1 MKKSLSFLLTPIF
14 ILTLSVCI
22 QAQEYGM
29 ASYYSDDYQGRKTAY
44 GDVYNKSE
52 LTAAH
57 KKHPYGTI
65 LKVTRLDN
73 KKYVTVKVTDKGPY
87 IKGRVVELS
96 RKAAEKI
103 GLIKDGLAE
112 VKVEVVKRMERDSD
126 SKSTA
131 STSSKTK
138 TSGTKS
144 SSSSSSKSSS
154 TSSTKKETTP
164 SSYENKS
171 RIASTKPSSSKSK
184 KATEEKETSKGGSSK
199 AKSKTAKAR
208 LVTQDYQK
216 YGLYEIELRRPEKKG
231 YGVQVASLTAYEN
244 VLKQVADL
252 QAKWFDNILIS
263 VEPGNP
269 KPMYKIILGPLDSEK
284 SAINYKSSLKKKHKI
299 SGFVVDLNELNY

>member
-1 MKKSLSFLLTPIF
+1 MKKSLSFILTPIF
-14 ILTLSVCI
+14 ILALSVCI

-126 SKSTA
+126 TKSTA
-131 STSSKTK
+131 STTSSKTK
-138 TSGTKS
+138 TNSSKS
-144 SSSSSSKSSS
+144 ASSSSKSSS
-154 TSSTKKETTP
+154 TKSTKKETTP

-171 RIASTKPSSSKSK
+171 RVASSKSTSK
-184 KATEEKETSKGGSSK
+184 KSTEKETSKSGSSK
-199 AKSKTAKAR
+199 SKSKTAKAR
-208 LVTQDYQK
+208 LVKQDYQK

-231 YGVQVASLTAYEN
+231 YGVQVASLTTYEN

-263 VEPGNP
+263 VEPGDT
-269 KPMYKIILGPLDSEK
+269 KPLYKIILGPLDTEK

-299 SGFVVDLNELNY
+299 NGFVVDLNELNN